1 MKQFGTILKFEFS
14 SFLKNKVFVGTTVFL
29 VIVLAVVMFFPNIS
43 ALFESEEST
52 EESGARAVMLV
63 YAEDA
68 ELAELS
74 RQYFSEAFSNYDVQ
88 LAADSL
94 EAVKEQ
100 ITSGQAECAFAM
112 DSAASYTYYVDNL
125 SMYDSN
131 TAIAD
136 SVLQEVYRV
145 SAMVQHGI
153 SPEQAAE
160 ILSVQI
166 ESQSVS
172 LGKDM
177 GETYWYTYVMI
188 MALYMVLIL
197 YGQMVATNVASEK
210 SSRAM
215 EVLVTSAKPASMMF
229 GKVLASCLAGLF
241 QLVAVFGS
249 ALLFYTIN
257 RSAWA
262 DSPIIELLF
271 HIPVHLFVYMLVFFV
286 LGFLIYAFLYGAI
299 GSTASKLEDINT
311 SVMPI
316 TFLLVIAFLVVMS
329 SMTSASMDNTLMKVC
344 SFIPFTA
351 PMAMFARICMS
362 TVPWYEIAASI
373 VILAGSTV
381 GIGFLAAKIY
391 RVGVLLYGTPPKI
404 GAILKAI
411 RNA

>member
-177 GETYWYTYVMI
+177 GETYWYT
-188 MALYMVLIL
+188 
-197 YGQMVATNVASEK
+197 
-210 SSRAM
+210 
-215 EVLVTSAKPASMMF
+215 
-229 GKVLASCLAGLF
+229 
-241 QLVAVFGS
+241 
-249 ALLFYTIN
+249 
-257 RSAWA
+257 
-262 DSPIIELLF
+262 
-271 HIPVHLFVYMLVFFV
+271 
-286 LGFLIYAFLYGAI
+286 
-299 GSTASKLEDINT
+299 
-311 SVMPI
+311 
-316 TFLLVIAFLVVMS
+316 
-329 SMTSASMDNTLMKVC
+329 
-344 SFIPFTA
+344 
-351 PMAMFARICMS
+351 
-362 TVPWYEIAASI
+362 
-373 VILAGSTV
+373 
-381 GIGFLAAKIY
+381 
-391 RVGVLLYGTPPKI
+391 
-404 GAILKAI
+404 
-411 RNA
+411 